1 MNVAN
6 KQVKPE
12 IQKIE
17 ERRWRLRWFAEQVV
31 GFVAVISLAKWKEEE
46 GSEKEKEERKWN
58 EKWEMRRENW
68 LQVLSRGWRDRGWEH
83 EQGGIGKNATLLM
96 LMLFSGLE
104 IDPSLFGFIQF
115 FDCIS
120 TKDEFLFLYKSS
132 IYTLFPVLRR
142 IVKEGDLHFVCLRG
156 IENGWMKKGWKSL
169 AYGVWNR
176 SENVGKTKIVLN
188 GPCSNFFP
196 IMRIAKQIWVRV
208 VKYLN
213 KVVYRHFGVWGE
225 NVKLNF
231 IWQEY

>member
-1 MNVAN
+1 M
-6 KQVKPE
+6 E
-12 IQKIE
+12 L
-17 ERRWRLRWFAEQVV
+17 ERTRRCWCWCC
-31 GFVAVISLAKWKEEE
+31 SLALRLIHRSSVSFNFSTAYQQRTSFYFSTSLQYTHSSQFYAELLRKE
-46 GSEKEKEERKWN
+46 
-58 EKWEMRRENW
+58 
-68 LQVLSRGWRDRGWEH
+68 
-83 EQGGIGKNATLLM
+83 T
-96 LMLFSGLE
+96 
-104 IDPSLFGFIQF
+104 
-115 FDCIS
+115 
-120 TKDEFLFLYKSS
+120 
-132 IYTLFPVLRR
+132 YTLFVWGWLSR
-142 IVKEGDLHFVCLRG
+142 

-213 KVVYRHFGVWGE
+213 KVVYRHFGAWGE